1 MEQLRM
7 KRNKKVRLVV
17 SCMFMKI
24 VAYIYPK
31 KFYLPAN
38 IKGKIIPIITK
49 KKKPQWLLRCG

>member
-1 MEQLRM
+1 M